1 MITRR
6 SFIKQ
11 VALGLAAMSMGGM
24 QMGCT
29 RPVKGKL
36 TFGVISDV
44 HEELQADAKDRLKK
58 FLADADGRSLDFI
71 IQLGDMSHGNKAQ
84 EMMDIWNTYA
94 GPRYSVLGNH
104 DLDHANKEK
113 IVRIQQ
119 MEGPYYSFDAGPF
132 HCVALDLN
140 HVRKDGQ
147 IVDFDHGNYYVDSKD
162 RDLISPEELAW
173 LCEDLEATDKPTIL
187 FSHQGLDEVWDGMA
201 CPNRSEVRALFR
213 EINQKQK
220 KVVACFCGHHHVDAY
235 SQIEGVH
242 YVQINSASYHWVDGD
257 VHFSKGNMAEYKD
270 GLYAFVTLDLDA
282 DRLLI
287 EGQQSE
293 FLPPAPTADNC
304 ENGDKIF
311 PWISDRDISLLI

>member
-94 GPRYSVLGNH
+94 GPRYSVLETMIWIMPTRKR
-104 DLDHANKEK
+104 LSVSSRWK
-113 IVRIQQ
+113 VRIIRL
-119 MEGPYYSFDAGPF
+119 MPVPS
-132 HCVALDLN
+132 
-140 HVRKDGQ
+140 
-147 IVDFDHGNYYVDSKD
+147 IV
-162 RDLISPEELAW
+162 W
-173 LCEDLEATDKPTIL
+173 
-187 FSHQGLDEVWDGMA
+187 
-201 CPNRSEVRALFR
+201 
-213 EINQKQK
+213 
-220 KVVACFCGHHHVDAY
+220 
-235 SQIEGVH
+235 
-242 YVQINSASYHWVDGD
+242 HW
-257 VHFSKGNMAEYKD
+257 
-270 GLYAFVTLDLDA
+270 T
-282 DRLLI
+282 
-287 EGQQSE
+287 
-293 FLPPAPTADNC
+293 
-304 ENGDKIF
+304 
-311 PWISDRDISLLI
+311 